1 MACRWP
7 VSPCRS
13 RWWRL
18 RRGVVEHAARSLL
31 VTRNQRVLR
40 KHLPALA
47 VAGELDEKY
56 AAISTR
62 VASIT
67 PRIRAAV
74 VPGAGH
80 NVRLEA
86 PETYCALLKHFLDAR
101 QEQKR

>member
-1 MACRWP
+1 MGTGSQP
-7 VSPCRS
+7 
-13 RWWRL
+13 
-18 RRGVVEHAARSLL
+18 SLWGEL
-31 VTRNQRVLR
+31 AELEA
-40 KHLPALA
+40 PALA

-67 PRIRAAV
+67 PRIRV
-74 VPGAGH
+74 VIVPGAGH

-101 QEQKR
+101 QERNC